1 LRKRISFTEYKGA
14 SAAYRITSVQ
24 HITKENSQVISDTEG
39 TGILTLITCDSAT
52 AGTSGRL
59 MIRASLN

>member
-1 LRKRISFTEYKGA
+1 MFE
-14 SAAYRITSVQ
+14 
-24 HITKENSQVISDTEG
+24 KENSQVISDTEG

-52 AGTSGRL
+52 DGTSGRL